1 MPLVIEGVHMN
12 KPSKTKN
19 LYLLIALACIILG
32 IVFSV
37 HLRAARSVQQN
48 ESIRKTQELTVQ
60 VEQMKKERDVLQAQL
75 TRMRGQLENMLTIG
89 PHASPGKED
98 IEPAMIFAGVTELTG
113 SGVKV
118 TLQDGSAVQKPGD
131 NPNFYLVHDEDILK
145 VVNEL
150 KAAGAEA
157 VAVNDQRLTAI
168 TGISCSGPSI
178 RVNKKALVPP
188 LVITAIGSPET
199 LEGALKM
206 RGGVVEFLQFC
217 GIQVS
222 IKKLENIAVP
232 AYKGGIKMNYI
243 AATDIGVLPVSED
256 ENG

>member
-1 MPLVIEGVHMN
+1 MN
-12 KPSKTKN
+12 KLSNTKK
-19 LYLLIALACIILG
+19 LFLLTVLACVIIG
-32 IVFSV
+32 IVFYV

-75 TRMRGQLENMLTIG
+75 TRMRGQLENILTIDS
-89 PHASPGKED
+89 HAPPGQED

-118 TLQDGSAVQKPGD
+118 TLQDSSAIQKPGE

-157 VAVNDQRLTAI
+157 VAVNDQRLTAV
-168 TGISCSGPSI
+168 TGISCSGPSVS
-178 RVNKKALVPP
+178 VNKKALVPP
-188 LVITAIGSPET
+188 FVVTAIGNPET

-222 IKKLENIAVP
+222 IKKLENVTIP
-232 AYKGGIKMNYI
+232 AYKGSVKMNYI
-243 AATDIGVLPVSED
+243 AETDTGVSQVSRND
-256 ENG
+256 KS